1 MHNWNTEKIHWI
13 MADGVSQLG
22 KLKKKLMI
30 WSLITMKRLRTKILA
45 IMIEDQL
52 SLGQKLKMLV
62 NYWRKQVYVN
72 MHLRE
77 LEDEGEA
84 DI

>member
-13 MADGVSQLG
+13 MADGVSQLS
-22 KLKKKLMI
+22 KLKKETDDSVIDYDEKVEEQN
-30 WSLITMKRLRTKILA
+30 SSNNDRR
-45 IMIEDQL
+45 
-52 SLGQKLKMLV
+52 SVSQKLKMLV

>member
-1 MHNWNTEKIHWI
+1 LEYRKDPLDYGRWSQPAKQVKKETDDLVIDYDEK
-13 MADGVSQLG
+13 V
-22 KLKKKLMI
+22 
-30 WSLITMKRLRTKILA
+30 
-45 IMIEDQL
+45 EDQNI
-52 SLGQKLKMLV
+52 SNNDRRSVSQKLKMLV